1 MHGEPGCPFGHATR
15 QTPCSKL
22 GGIIQLSLKCA
33 SHKPPIGMTSPSVCP
48 VAPTFFVIFLFR
60 EAAAA
65 AVAETKQLELV
76 AAARAVMTKRGS
88 FMVVVVGYF
97 ILVDCNRSARVIIL
111 CLLLRTE

>member
-1 MHGEPGCPFGHATR
+1 
-15 QTPCSKL
+15 
-22 GGIIQLSLKCA
+22 
-33 SHKPPIGMTSPSVCP
+33 MTSPSVCP

-60 EAAAA
+60 EAAAAA